1 MSAAGR
7 TLRIGLT
14 GPIGCGKS
22 TVGRWLA
29 QAGATV
35 IDADELARLVTAA
48 GEPALVAIRER
59 FGDAVFRPD
68 GSLDRGAMGELVFS
82 DPAALRDLESIVH
95 PEVRR
100 RLELAI
106 ASADAGGTP
115 LLVIEAIKLVE
126 AGHAR
131 DCDEVW
137 IVDCQPAT
145 QRERLAQRGLGTD
158 DADRRIAAQGSDLA
172 GRLEAEAGRQLPDGW
187 VRRLSTDGGREETRG
202 AVLAALAEA
211 RSRRGQGAGK
221 TSGTGSP

>member
-1 MSAAGR
+1 MRAAGR
-7 TLRIGLT
+7 ALRIGLT

-22 TVGRWLA
+22 TVAGWLSE
-29 QAGATV
+29 AGARV
-35 IDADELARLVTAA
+35 IDADELARVVTAP
-48 GEPALVAIRER
+48 GEPALAALRQR
-59 FGDAVFRPD
+59 FGEEVFLPD
-68 GSLDRGAMGELVFS
+68 GSLDRDALGELVFS

-106 ASADAGGTP
+106 AAAAAAGAP

-137 IVDCQPAT
+137 IVDCQLAI
-145 QRERLAQRGLGTD
+145 QRERLAQRGLVPD
-158 DADRRIAAQGSDLA
+158 DMDRRIAAQGSDLA
-172 GRLEAEAGRQLPDGW
+172 ERLEAEAGRQLCDGC
-187 VRRLSTDGGREETRG
+187 VRRLSTDGTREETRH

-211 RSRRGQGAGK
+211 RTRRDQGAGK